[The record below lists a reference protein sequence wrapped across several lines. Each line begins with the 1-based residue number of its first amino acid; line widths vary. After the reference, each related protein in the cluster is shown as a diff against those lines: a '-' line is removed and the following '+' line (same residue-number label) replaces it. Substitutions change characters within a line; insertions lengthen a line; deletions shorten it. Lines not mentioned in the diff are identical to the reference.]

1 MVGRFGTVTEG
12 RLRAWAREN
21 EKVIA
26 ICGATVLVMAG
37 QGITGPVL
45 PLFARDFG
53 VATSTVGLTITFFAL
68 ARLVFNL
75 PAGYLADRFG
85 RRSLLVGGP
94 LVSAVGMTGSG
105 LAVGIGDLLAWRFV
119 AGAGSALYMTG
130 AQLYVLDVSPPDRRG
145 RNMAWNQGALLI
157 GVAVGPAIGGL
168 VAELIG
174 LRAPFIL
181 VGLTALAAAL
191 YSYLR
196 LEEPEAHLDEQTD
209 PTETPNWG
217 FLRQPAFL
225 SLCALSLALFATRA
239 GARSTLAPLI
249 AFDDLGLSEGEIGA
263 ILGLTALITVI
274 LIGLAGQAADRIG
287 HLTTIVPTALIGAVG
302 VLMVAAATTP
312 ATMTAALSVMAIGT
326 SFAGPAIFALLGDLA
341 TPAQRAR
348 AIGFYRSAGD
358 LGFLAAPPLMG
369 YIADEVSS
377 EAALVANA
385 VLLAGAALMLVV
397 SAPAFGRRRRALV
410 AG

>member
-1 MVGRFGTVTEG
+1 MVGRFGTVTDG

-21 EKVIA
+21 EKILA

-68 ARLVFNL
+68 ARLIFNL

-85 RRSLLVGGP
+85 RRLLLVGGP
-94 LVSAVGMTGSG
+94 IVSAIGMTGSG
-105 LAVGIGDLLAWRFV
+105 LAIGIGDLLAWRFV

-130 AQLYVLDVSPPDRRG
+130 AQLYVLDVSPANRRG
-145 RNMAWNQGALLI
+145 RNMAWNQGALLV
-157 GVAVGPAIGGL
+157 GVAIGPAIGGL
-168 VAELIG
+168 VAEFMG

-181 VGLTALAAAL
+181 VGVTGLSAAV
-191 YSYLR
+191 YSWFR
-196 LEEPEAHLDEQTD
+196 LEEPEIHSDDQAGEA
-209 PTETPNWG
+209 ETPNWR
-217 FLRQPAFL
+217 FLRQHAFL
-225 SLCALSLALFATRA
+225 SLCLLSLALFATRA
-239 GARSTLAPLI
+239 GARSTLAPII
-249 AFDDLGLSEGEIGA
+249 AFDELGLSEGEIGA
-263 ILGLTALITVI
+263 ILGLTALITVM
-274 LIGLAGQAADRIG
+274 LIGPAGQAADRIG
-287 HLTTIVPTALIGAVG
+287 HVTTIVPTALVGAVG

-312 ATMTAALSVMAIGT
+312 AGMTAALSVMAIGT

-358 LGFLAAPPLMG
+358 LGFLAAPPIMG
-369 YIADEVSS
+369 YVADEVSS
-377 EAALVANA
+377 DAALVGNA
-385 VLLAGAALMLVV
+385 VLLGGAAVLLLA
-397 SAPAFGRRRRALV
+397 SAPAFGRRRRPLV